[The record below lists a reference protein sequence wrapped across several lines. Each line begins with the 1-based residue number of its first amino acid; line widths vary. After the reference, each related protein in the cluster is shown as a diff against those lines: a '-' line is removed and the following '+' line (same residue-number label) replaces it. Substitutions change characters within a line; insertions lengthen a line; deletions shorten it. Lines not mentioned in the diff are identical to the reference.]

1 MKYENRRYNKN
12 ETGKQFYLRRKQEM
26 NEILESDAYKKWL
39 KKIWTEYKEKNSNLA
54 QKLPHAECQLTLKKL
69 FTTLDK
75 VMFLWYIILMKAN
88 KDLIPNWTSYNQ
100 QRKNLNLEANIQ
112 RYQKQIRYCEWIIS
126 ACIGASIALG
136 FVIAHQ
142 MIITKWTW

>member
-54 QKLPHAECQLTLKKL
+54 
-69 FTTLDK
+69 
-75 VMFLWYIILMKAN
+75 
-88 KDLIPNWTSYNQ
+88 
-100 QRKNLNLEANIQ
+100 
-112 RYQKQIRYCEWIIS
+112 
-126 ACIGASIALG
+126 
-136 FVIAHQ
+136 
-142 MIITKWTW
+142 